1 MSFKVG
7 GGPLLLNFS
16 FFPFVRLFSVPPPS
30 RGQVWFTR
38 YWESKSVPT
47 EMVRMGCCLYL
58 LGLGKRKMRKDRFSC
73 KCTGQSRDLAVCRR
87 KEGERDVGALGLCQR
102 TKRCPGCF
110 WWCVPKQWSSS
121 SWFPWPS
128 QEPMSF
134 VTSSSVR
141 PQAPGMLPQVVI
153 GPIYMPNVPIGHPHL
168 QASNIGVLPGPLS
181 LT

>member
-58 LGLGKRKMRKDRFSC
+58 LGLGKRKMRKDRFSY

-87 KEGERDVGALGLCQR
+87 KEGERDVSAWG
-102 TKRCPGCF
+102 
-110 WWCVPKQWSSS
+110 
-121 SWFPWPS
+121 
-128 QEPMSF
+128 
-134 VTSSSVR
+134 SVN
-141 PQAPGMLPQVVI
+141 APR
-153 GPIYMPNVPIGHPHL
+153 
-168 QASNIGVLPGPLS
+168 GVLDVSGDVCQSSGAVALDSPDPVRNPCHLWRPAQWDPK
-181 LT
+181 LLAYFPKPWLDPYVCPMCP